1 MTPVLTAGRTVTRA
15 LLVTSDVALGQR
27 IQKELQGIGYS
38 MVEIAGDGAEAQTRC
53 ARLAPELVLLD
64 EQLASGDPSWTLAT
78 QLAARIRGPI
88 VYLCDPESLLP
99 RAALAHGLGFV
110 DKPVTRIGLTRA
122 ISFALHRYHIETAL
136 RVAAT
141 SQPKAAA
148 MRPAAQPDAPP
159 SSRLSS
165 EFLGSMAH
173 ELRAPLQGVMGFAT
187 FMRDG
192 KAGSVSET
200 QQQYLDHIASGA
212 KHVLQVVNDVLD
224 LTATDSDT
232 LHVRTQPVDPEQAA
246 REVLQVLQVIAI
258 RKRLE
263 VTVQVDEQLGH
274 VVSDATKI
282 KQVLY
287 NFVSNAL
294 KFTPAGGS
302 ISVSLRRE
310 GADAFCI
317 EVADTGVGI
326 PREALATLF
335 EHAARGPTPSNGL
348 GLFLTKRI
356 VDALGGTLSVADRPT
371 GGSVFSAHL
380 PIAPSVADRRV
391 RDILLP
397 DDP

>member
-1 MTPVLTAGRTVTRA
+1 MTPVLTSGRTVTRA
-15 LLVTSDVALGQR
+15 LLVISDVALAQCVQR
-27 IQKELQGIGYS
+27 ELHGLGYS

-53 ARLAPELVLLD
+53 ARLAPELVLID
-64 EQLASGDPSWTLAT
+64 QQLAGADPSWTLAT
-78 QLAARIRGPI
+78 KLAARIRGPI
-88 VYLCDPESLLP
+88 VYLCDAESSLP
-99 RAALAHGLGFV
+99 REAFAHGMGFV

-122 ISFALHRYHIETAL
+122 ISFALHRYHVESAL
-136 RVAAT
+136 RAAAT
-141 SQPKAAA
+141 PRPTAASE
-148 MRPAAQPDAPP
+148 RQAPQP
-159 SSRLSS
+159 SSRLST

-187 FMRDG
+187 FLRDG

-200 QQQYLDHIASGA
+200 QQQYLDHIADGA
-212 KHVLQVVNDVLD
+212 NHVLQVVNDVLD

-294 KFTPAGGS
+294 KFTPTGGS
-302 ISVSLRRE
+302 ISVTLRRE
-310 GADAFCI
+310 GPDTFCI

-356 VDALGGTLSVADRPT
+356 VDALGGTLSVQNRPS